1 MLPVYLKDKSKLSFR
16 DIINYIF
23 GSCIYLGWI
32 VLIFDTLLGLAMICH
47 PLDDEEAEKLLEE
60 QELLYA
66 SKSLV
71 NSGQQFPDLSYGM
84 SQTVCK
90 TREILEGKFWSLL
103 FSQTKEPVLDKE
115 FDQGNRR
122 KVE

>member
-1 MLPVYLKDKSKLSFR
+1 
-16 DIINYIF
+16 
-23 GSCIYLGWI
+23 
-32 VLIFDTLLGLAMICH
+32 MICH

-71 NSGQQFPDLSYGM
+71 NSGQQFLDLSY
-84 SQTVCK
+84 VK
-90 TREILEGKFWSLL
+90 LEKFYRGN
-103 FSQTKEPVLDKE
+103 FVFIISQTKEPVLDKE

-122 KVE
+122 KVEWPFQGRFPENSIVL

>member
-1 MLPVYLKDKSKLSFR
+1 MSYEKTPSFNLKLLQRSKRIISLFFR

-60 QELLYA
+60 QELLYT
-66 SKSLV
+66 SKL
-71 NSGQQFPDLSYGM
+71 
-84 SQTVCK
+84 
-90 TREILEGKFWSLL
+90 
-103 FSQTKEPVLDKE
+103 
-115 FDQGNRR
+115 
-122 KVE
+122 

>member
-47 PLDDEEAEKLLEE
+47 PLDGEEAEKLLEE

-71 NSGQQFPDLSYGM
+71 NSGLQFPDLSY
-84 SQTVCK
+84 VK
-90 TREILEGKFWSLL
+90 LEKFYR
-103 FSQTKEPVLDKE
+103 
-115 FDQGNRR
+115 GNFGLYYFAD
-122 KVE
+122 